1 MRCVQVR
8 LCLGQYASKGFSNP
22 LKTAVKSTTGT
33 RYQIVEVTDNATIR
47 LKRARVLASVVA
59 TACPNP
65 TKFKQV
71 WHFARGAKSLYA
83 WRPIPPEG
91 FIALGMLCTTTDATP
106 DVKSMRCV
114 PASWC
119 TPSKSPPYKV
129 WDDTGAGGGK
139 PGSIW
144 TINSMD
150 MLAVVPGHEPPT
162 ETFFDL
168 NSNRFFLDNTQLPKR
183 TPN

>member
-1 MRCVQVR
+1 M
-8 LCLGQYASKGFSNP
+8 YAGKGFTNP
-22 LKTAVKSTTGT
+22 LKTRAAG
-33 RYQIVEVTDNATIR
+33 RFQLIEVTDNATIR
-47 LKRARVLASVVA
+47 LKRARVLASVIA

-71 WHFARGAKSLYA
+71 WHFARGNKSLYA
-83 WRPIPPEG
+83 WKPIPPEG
-91 FIALGMLCTTTDATP
+91 FVALGMWCTTVDTPP
-106 DVKSMRCV
+106 DVKVMRCV

-119 TPSKSPPYKV
+119 SPTKTAPYKV

-150 MLAVVPGHEPPT
+150 MLTVVTGHDPPT

-168 NSNRFFLDNTQLPKR
+168 NSARFFLDGAQLPKKL
-183 TPN
+183 